1 MKEIKDAEFEN
12 IIIDCSI
19 DILEEVLRQAQQVGI
34 MSEKNKIIVTSL
46 VIIKRFLSFS
56 SRDKRGNFVW
66 NSGENSFETIKTS
79 SQLPFQDLQTIDL
92 EPYQYSGV
100 NFTGVRLID
109 PDNPIVLD
117 IVKMHEAEWGL
128 DNPRQLRVE
137 PALMYDAVQLFAR
150 AFKQLKDSIEGD
162 VKKLPCNDTINWE
175 HGYSLSNFMRVV
187 SWTRII

>member
-46 VIIKRFLSFS
+46 VIIINKPISFLEMGGERNFLEILAKILS
-56 SRDKRGNFVW
+56 KRGLEL
-66 NSGENSFETIKTS
+66 GLT
-79 SQLPFQDLQTIDL
+79 FQDLQTIDL

-109 PDNPIVLD
+109 PDSPVVSG

-128 DNPRQLRVE
+128 DNPRQLRIE

-162 VKKLPCNDTINWE
+162 VKRLPCNDTINWE

-187 SWTRII
+187 SWIIK

>member
-46 VIIKRFLSFS
+46 VIIINKPISFLEMGGERNFLEILAKILS
-56 SRDKRGNFVW
+56 KRGLEL
-66 NSGENSFETIKTS
+66 GLT
-79 SQLPFQDLQTIDL
+79 FQDLQTIDL

-109 PDNPIVLD
+109 PDSPVVSA

-128 DNPRQLRVE
+128 DNPRQLRIE

-162 VKKLPCNDTINWE
+162 VKRLPCNDTINWE

-187 SWTRII
+187 SWIIK

>member
-46 VIIKRFLSFS
+46 VIIINKPISFLEMGGERNFLEILAKILS
-56 SRDKRGNFVW
+56 KRGLEL
-66 NSGENSFETIKTS
+66 GLT
-79 SQLPFQDLQTIDL
+79 FQDLQTIDL

-109 PDNPIVLD
+109 PDNPVVSG

-128 DNPRQLRVE
+128 DNPRQLRIE

-162 VKKLPCNDTINWE
+162 VKRLPCNDTINWE

-187 SWTRII
+187 SWIIK

>member
-1 MKEIKDAEFEN
+1 MGGERNFLEILAK
-12 IIIDCSI
+12 
-19 DILEEVLRQAQQVGI
+19 IL
-34 MSEKNKIIVTSL
+34 S
-46 VIIKRFLSFS
+46 
-56 SRDKRGNFVW
+56 KRGLEL
-66 NSGENSFETIKTS
+66 GLT
-79 SQLPFQDLQTIDL
+79 FQDLQTIDL

-109 PDNPIVLD
+109 PDSPVVSG

-128 DNPRQLRVE
+128 DNPRQLRIE

-162 VKKLPCNDTINWE
+162 VKRLPCNDTINWE

-187 SWTRII
+187 SWIIK

>member
-56 SRDKRGNFVW
+56 SRDKGGNFVW

-79 SQLPFQDLQTIDL
+79 SQLSFQDLQTIDL

>member
-56 SRDKRGNFVW
+56 SRDKGGNFVW

>member
-1 MKEIKDAEFEN
+1 M
-12 IIIDCSI
+12 
-19 DILEEVLRQAQQVGI
+19 
-34 MSEKNKIIVTSL
+34 
-46 VIIKRFLSFS
+46 
-56 SRDKRGNFVW
+56 
-66 NSGENSFETIKTS
+66 
-79 SQLPFQDLQTIDL
+79 
-92 EPYQYSGV
+92 
-100 NFTGVRLID
+100 RLID

-187 SWTRII
+187 SWTRIIKSNPMGEKERIFDIPFLRIYISD

>member
-46 VIIKRFLSFS
+46 VIIINKPISFLEMGGERNFLEILAKILS
-56 SRDKRGNFVW
+56 KRGLEL
-66 NSGENSFETIKTS
+66 GLT
-79 SQLPFQDLQTIDL
+79 FQDFQTIDL

-109 PDNPIVLD
+109 PDSPVVSG

-128 DNPRQLRVE
+128 DNPRQLRIE

-162 VKKLPCNDTINWE
+162 VKRLPCNDTINWE

-187 SWTRII
+187 SWIIK

>member
-1 MKEIKDAEFEN
+1 MFEILA
-12 IIIDCSI
+12 
-19 DILEEVLRQAQQVGI
+19 
-34 MSEKNKIIVTSL
+34 KIFS
-46 VIIKRFLSFS
+46 KRL
-56 SRDKRGNFVW
+56 KRAPNY
-66 NSGENSFETIKTS
+66 
-79 SQLPFQDLQTIDL
+79 FQDLQTIDL